1 MPDTGSDS
9 KIIRHALNTQMLD
22 RLAVTISVLFNP
34 FLLPIASILLIVRT
48 SVPTMQQGLLWM
60 VIVIL
65 FASVLPMLFILL
77 LFRRGQLSDFR
88 LTVREQRAKPLIF
101 SLVSALV
108 GIGIL
113 YFLDV
118 PREIVWLCIACVIN
132 GLVLTLVTQVWK
144 ISFHSGVAAGCM
156 TGLATLISGQFVYL
170 FVLLPFIAWARV
182 HRKRHTYL
190 QTIIA
195 APIAVASTAVVLQL
209 ALS

>member
-1 MPDTGSDS
+1 MPDTSSDS
-9 KIIRHALNTQMLD
+9 KIIHHASNTQMLD
-22 RLAVTISVLFNP
+22 RIAVTISVLFNP
-34 FLLPIASILLIVRT
+34 FLLPLASILLIVRM
-48 SVPTMQQGLLWM
+48 SVATTQQGLLWM

-77 LFRRGQLSDFR
+77 LFRLGQLSDFR

-113 YFLDV
+113 YFLNV
-118 PREIVWLCIACVIN
+118 PRQIIWLCIACVIN
-132 GLVLTLVTQVWK
+132 GLVLTLITQVWK

-156 TGLATLISGQFVYL
+156 TGLVTLISSQFIYL
-170 FVLLPFIAWARV
+170 FILLPFIAWARV

-209 ALS
+209 AL

>member
-1 MPDTGSDS
+1 M
-9 KIIRHALNTQMLD
+9 LN
-22 RLAVTISVLFNP
+22 RIAVTISVLFSP

-48 SVPTMQQGLLWM
+48 SVVTMQQGLLWM

-65 FASVLPMLFILL
+65 FASVLPMLYIFIL
-77 LFRRGQLSDFR
+77 FRLGRLSDVR

-113 YFLDV
+113 HLLDV
-118 PREIVWLCIACVIN
+118 PQEIVWLCIACVIN
-132 GLVLTLVTQVWK
+132 GLVLTLITQVWK

-156 TGLATLISGQFVYL
+156 TGLATLISSQFVYL
-170 FVLLPFIAWARV
+170 FILLPFIAWARV
-182 HRKRHTYL
+182 HRKRHTFL

-195 APIAVASTAVVLQL
+195 APIAIANTAMVLQL
-209 ALS
+209 AL

>member
-1 MPDTGSDS
+1 
-9 KIIRHALNTQMLD
+9 MLD

-34 FLLPIASILLIVRT
+34 FLLPIASILLIVHM
-48 SVPTMQQGLLWM
+48 SVSTTQQGLLWM

-77 LFRRGQLSDFR
+77 LFRLGQLSDFR

-113 YFLDV
+113 YFLAV

-132 GLVLTLVTQVWK
+132 GLVLTLITQVWK

-156 TGLATLISGQFVYL
+156 TGLVTLISSQFVYL
-170 FVLLPFIAWARV
+170 FILLPLIAWARV

-209 ALS
+209 AL

>member
-1 MPDTGSDS
+1 MPDTSSDS
-9 KIIRHALNTQMLD
+9 KIIRHALNIQMLD
-22 RLAVTISVLFNP
+22 RIAVTISVLFNP
-34 FLLPIASILLIVRT
+34 FLLPLASILLIVRM
-48 SVPTMQQGLLWM
+48 SVATTQQGLLWM
-60 VIVIL
+60 VIVLL

-132 GLVLTLVTQVWK
+132 GLVLTLITQVWK

-156 TGLATLISGQFVYL
+156 TGLVTLISSQFVYL
-170 FVLLPFIAWARV
+170 FILLPFIAWARV

-209 ALS
+209 AL

>member
-1 MPDTGSDS
+1 
-9 KIIRHALNTQMLD
+9 MLD
-22 RLAVTISVLFNP
+22 RIAVTISVLFNP
-34 FLLPIASILLIVRT
+34 FLLPLASILIIVWL
-48 SVPTMQQGLLWM
+48 SVTTTQQGLLWM

-77 LFRRGQLSDFR
+77 LFRLGQLSDFR

-108 GIGIL
+108 GSGIL
-113 YFLDV
+113 YLLDA
-118 PREIVWLCIACVIN
+118 PREIVWLSVACVIN
-132 GLVLTLVTQVWK
+132 GLVLTLITQVWK

-156 TGLATLISGQFVYL
+156 TGLVTLISSQFVYL
-170 FVLLPFIAWARV
+170 FILLPFIAWARV

-195 APIAVASTAVVLQL
+195 APIAVASTVVVLQL
-209 ALS
+209 AL

>member
-1 MPDTGSDS
+1 MPDTSSDS

-22 RLAVTISVLFNP
+22 RIAVTISVLFNP
-34 FLLPIASILLIVRT
+34 FLLPLASILLIVRM
-48 SVPTMQQGLLWM
+48 SVATTQQGLLWM

-132 GLVLTLVTQVWK
+132 GLVLTLITQVWK

-156 TGLATLISGQFVYL
+156 TGLVTLISSQFVYL
-170 FVLLPFIAWARV
+170 FILLPFIAWARV

-209 ALS
+209 AL

>member
-22 RLAVTISVLFNP
+22 RLAVTISALFNP

-48 SVPTMQQGLLWM
+48 SVATTQQGLLWM

-132 GLVLTLVTQVWK
+132 GLVLTLITQVWK
-144 ISFHSGVAAGCM
+144 VSFHSGVAAGCM
-156 TGLATLISGQFVYL
+156 TGLVTLISSQFVYL
-170 FVLLPFIAWARV
+170 FILLPFIAWARV

-209 ALS
+209 AL

>member
-9 KIIRHALNTQMLD
+9 KIMRHALNTQMLD
-22 RLAVTISVLFNP
+22 RIAVTISVLFNP
-34 FLLPIASILLIVRT
+34 FLLPLASILIIVWL
-48 SVPTMQQGLLWM
+48 SVTTTQQGLLWM

-77 LFRRGQLSDFR
+77 LFRLGQLSDFR

-108 GIGIL
+108 GSGIL
-113 YFLDV
+113 YLLDA
-118 PREIVWLCIACVIN
+118 PREILWLCVACVIN
-132 GLVLTLVTQVWK
+132 GLVLTLITQVWK

-170 FVLLPFIAWARV
+170 FILLPFIAWARV

-195 APIAVASTAVVLQL
+195 APIAVASTVVVLQW
-209 ALS
+209 AL

>member
-1 MPDTGSDS
+1 MPDTNSDS
-9 KIIRHALNTQMLD
+9 KIMRHALNTQILD
-22 RLAVTISVLFNP
+22 RIAVTISVLFNP
-34 FLLPIASILLIVRT
+34 FLLPLASILLIVRT
-48 SVPTMQQGLLWM
+48 SVATTQQGLLWM

-77 LFRRGQLSDFR
+77 LFRLGQLSDFR

-113 YFLDV
+113 YFLNV

-132 GLVLTLVTQVWK
+132 GLVLTLITQVWK

-156 TGLATLISGQFVYL
+156 TGLVTLISSQFVYL
-170 FVLLPFIAWARV
+170 FILLPFIAWARV

-209 ALS
+209 AL

>member
-1 MPDTGSDS
+1 MPDTSSDS
-9 KIIRHALNTQMLD
+9 KIIRHASNTQMLD
-22 RLAVTISVLFNP
+22 RIAVTISVLFNP
-34 FLLPIASILLIVRT
+34 FLLPLASILLIVRM
-48 SVPTMQQGLLWM
+48 SVATTQQGLLWM

-88 LTVREQRAKPLIF
+88 LTVREQRAIPLIF
-101 SLVSALV
+101 ALVSALV

-132 GLVLTLVTQVWK
+132 GVVLTLITQVWK

-156 TGLATLISGQFVYL
+156 TGLVTLISSQFVYL
-170 FVLLPFIAWARV
+170 FILLPFIAWARV

-209 ALS
+209 AL

>member
-1 MPDTGSDS
+1 MPETGSDS

-22 RLAVTISVLFNP
+22 RIAVTISVLFNP

-48 SVPTMQQGLLWM
+48 SVTTTQQGLLWM

-132 GLVLTLVTQVWK
+132 GLVLTLITQVWK

-170 FVLLPFIAWARV
+170 FILLPFIAWARV

-195 APIAVASTAVVLQL
+195 APIAVASTAVVLQW
-209 ALS
+209 AL

>member
-1 MPDTGSDS
+1 M
-9 KIIRHALNTQMLD
+9 RHALNTQILD
-22 RLAVTISVLFNP
+22 RIAVTISVLFNP
-34 FLLPIASILLIVRT
+34 FLLPLASILLIVRT
-48 SVPTMQQGLLWM
+48 SVATTQQGLLWM

-77 LFRRGQLSDFR
+77 LFRLGQLSDFR

-113 YFLDV
+113 YFLNV

-132 GLVLTLVTQVWK
+132 GLVLTLITQVWK

-156 TGLATLISGQFVYL
+156 TGLVTLISSQFVYL
-170 FVLLPFIAWARV
+170 FILLPFIAWARV

-209 ALS
+209 AL

>member
-1 MPDTGSDS
+1 MPDTSSDS
-9 KIIRHALNTQMLD
+9 KIMRHALNTQMLD
-22 RLAVTISVLFNP
+22 RIAVTISVLFNP
-34 FLLPIASILLIVRT
+34 FLLPLASILLIVRM
-48 SVPTMQQGLLWM
+48 SVATTQQGLLWM

-77 LFRRGQLSDFR
+77 LFRLGQLSDFR

-108 GIGIL
+108 GSGIL
-113 YFLDV
+113 HLLDV

-132 GLVLTLVTQVWK
+132 GVVLTLITQVWK

-156 TGLATLISGQFVYL
+156 TGLVTLISSQFVYL
-170 FVLLPFIAWARV
+170 FILLPFIAWARV

-195 APIAVASTAVVLQL
+195 APIAVASTVVVLQL
-209 ALS
+209 AL

>member
-1 MPDTGSDS
+1 MPETGSDS

-22 RLAVTISVLFNP
+22 RIAVTISVLFNP

-48 SVPTMQQGLLWM
+48 SVPTTQQGLLWM

-132 GLVLTLVTQVWK
+132 GVVLTLITQVWK

-209 ALS
+209 AL

>member
-1 MPDTGSDS
+1 M
-9 KIIRHALNTQMLD
+9 RHALNTHMLD
-22 RLAVTISVLFNP
+22 RIAVTISVLFNP

-88 LTVREQRAKPLIF
+88 LTVREQRAIPLIF
-101 SLVSALV
+101 ALVSALV

-132 GLVLTLVTQVWK
+132 GVVLTLITQVWK

-209 ALS
+209 AL

>member
-1 MPDTGSDS
+1 M
-9 KIIRHALNTQMLD
+9 
-22 RLAVTISVLFNP
+22 SV
-34 FLLPIASILLIVRT
+34 AT
-48 SVPTMQQGLLWM
+48 TQQGLLWM

-77 LFRRGQLSDFR
+77 LFRLGQLSDFR

-108 GIGIL
+108 GSGIL
-113 YFLDV
+113 HILNA
-118 PREIVWLCIACVIN
+118 PREIIWLCIACVIN
-132 GLVLTLVTQVWK
+132 GVVLTLITQVWK

-156 TGLATLISGQFVYL
+156 TGLVTLISSQFVYL
-170 FVLLPFIAWARV
+170 FILLPFIAWARV

-209 ALS
+209 AL

>member
-9 KIIRHALNTQMLD
+9 KIMRHALNTQMLD
-22 RLAVTISVLFNP
+22 RIAVTISVLFNP
-34 FLLPIASILLIVRT
+34 FLLPIASILIIVWL
-48 SVPTMQQGLLWM
+48 SVATMQQGLLWM
-60 VIVIL
+60 VVVIL

-77 LFRRGQLSDFR
+77 LFRLGQLSDFR

-108 GIGIL
+108 GSGIL
-113 YFLDV
+113 HILDV
-118 PREIVWLCIACVIN
+118 PREIVWLCIACIIN
-132 GLVLTLVTQVWK
+132 GVVLTLVTQVWK

-156 TGLATLISGQFVYL
+156 TGLATLIGSQFVYL
-170 FVLLPFIAWARV
+170 FILLPFIAWARV

-195 APIAVASTAVVLQL
+195 APIAVASTAGVLQL
-209 ALS
+209 AL

>member
-1 MPDTGSDS
+1 MPDTSSDS
-9 KIIRHALNTQMLD
+9 KIMRHTLNAQMLD
-22 RLAVTISVLFNP
+22 RIAVTISVLFNP
-34 FLLPIASILLIVRT
+34 FLLPLVSILLIVRT

-65 FASVLPMLFILL
+65 FASVLPMIFILL

-118 PREIVWLCIACVIN
+118 PREIIWLCIACVIN
-132 GLVLTLVTQVWK
+132 GVVLTLITQVWK

-156 TGLATLISGQFVYL
+156 TGLATLINSQFVYL
-170 FVLLPFIAWARV
+170 FILLPFIAWARV
-182 HRKRHTYL
+182 HRKRHTFL
-190 QTIIA
+190 QTLIA
-195 APIAVASTAVVLQL
+195 APIAVANTAVVLQL
-209 ALS
+209 AL

>member
-1 MPDTGSDS
+1 
-9 KIIRHALNTQMLD
+9 MLD
-22 RLAVTISVLFNP
+22 RIAVTISVLFNP
-34 FLLPIASILLIVRT
+34 FLLPLASILIIVWL
-48 SVPTMQQGLLWM
+48 SVTTTQQGLLWM

-77 LFRRGQLSDFR
+77 LFRLGQLSDFR

-101 SLVSALV
+101 SLASSLV
-108 GIGIL
+108 GSGIL
-113 YFLDV
+113 YLLDA
-118 PREIVWLCIACVIN
+118 PREILWLCVACVIN
-132 GLVLTLVTQVWK
+132 GLVLTLITQVWK

-170 FVLLPFIAWARV
+170 FILLPFIAWARV

-195 APIAVASTAVVLQL
+195 APIAVASTVVVLQL
-209 ALS
+209 AL

>member
-9 KIIRHALNTQMLD
+9 KIMRHALNTQMLD
-22 RLAVTISVLFNP
+22 RIAVTISVLFNP
-34 FLLPIASILLIVRT
+34 FLLPLASILIIVWL
-48 SVPTMQQGLLWM
+48 SVTTTQQGLLWM

-77 LFRRGQLSDFR
+77 LFRLGQLSDFR

-108 GIGIL
+108 GSGIL
-113 YFLDV
+113 YLLDA

-132 GLVLTLVTQVWK
+132 GVVLTLITQVWK
-144 ISFHSGVAAGCM
+144 VSFHSGVAAGCM
-156 TGLATLISGQFVYL
+156 TGLVTLISSQFVYL
-170 FVLLPFIAWARV
+170 FILLPFIAWARV

-209 ALS
+209 AL

>member
-1 MPDTGSDS
+1 MPDTSSDS
-9 KIIRHALNTQMLD
+9 KIIRYALNTQMLN
-22 RLAVTISVLFNP
+22 RIAFTISVLFNP
-34 FLLPIASILLIVRT
+34 FLLPLVSILLIVRM
-48 SVPTMQQGLLWM
+48 SVATTQQGLLWM
-60 VIVIL
+60 VIVVL
-65 FASVLPMLFILL
+65 FASVLPMLFILI

-113 YFLDV
+113 HILNV

-132 GLVLTLVTQVWK
+132 GVVLTLITQVWK

-170 FVLLPFIAWARV
+170 FILLPFIAWARV

-209 ALS
+209 AL